1 MKSPIKS
8 VATARFCLGHFTG
21 KESFWWDGQTPLWG
35 FFSPLAIT
43 NIQCLIPQVGDSLCL
58 TEPVRPVRGAAVWGR
73 HLEDNSLLSTGF
85 IFLKKVLPVPELAGA
100 AGQRLLPCAGLWAE
114 TC

>member
-8 VATARFCLGHFTG
+8 VATARSCLGHFTG
-21 KESFWWDGQTPLWG
+21 KESFWWDGQTPPWG

-58 TEPVRPVRGAAVWGR
+58 TEPVHPVRGAAVWGR

-85 IFLKKVLPVPELAGA
+85 IFPQKSA
-100 AGQRLLPCAGLWAE
+100 ACARISWSCWAE
-114 TC
+114 APAPCGTVG